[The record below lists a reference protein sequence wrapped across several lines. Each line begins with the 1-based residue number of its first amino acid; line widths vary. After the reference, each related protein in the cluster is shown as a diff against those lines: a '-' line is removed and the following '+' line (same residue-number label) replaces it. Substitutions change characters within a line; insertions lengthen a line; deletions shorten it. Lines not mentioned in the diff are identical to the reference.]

1 MIKLFQEGVNSFRAG
16 RNAYRAGS
24 SGDVLR
30 ETGRLAMLAYSY
42 GQHNKT
48 KAEELNEQIF
58 LSNKEL
64 FLRILGSA
72 KGLNK
77 TSLQLCEQYSVGMR
91 SGNISAVS
99 FYPNKNIDKNDSYLQ
114 YSAFYRTTKPSQEG
128 DLDKSIF
135 YLGGQT
141 IRLRLED
148 LHSSSKLNATMDSLL
163 IETKS
168 KVNPSNNQI
177 EVLGSTLSFGL
188 GGLETNPFSGLH
200 SSLYQLKL
208 DINPDGVLSA
218 AQLNSFDINKPSF
231 QVKGGEVMFTNV
243 AETLDKI
250 LLNAH
255 SINSILGDIR
265 NTTTVP
271 IEHN

>member
-1 MIKLFQEGVNSFRAG
+1 MFKP
-16 RNAYRAGS
+16 
-24 SGDVLR
+24 
-30 ETGRLAMLAYSY
+30 LALL
-42 GQHNKT
+42 K
-48 KAEELNEQIF
+48 
-58 LSNKEL
+58 
-64 FLRILGSA
+64 IL
-72 KGLNK
+72 K
-77 TSLQLCEQYSVGMR
+77 
-91 SGNISAVS
+91 
-99 FYPNKNIDKNDSYLQ
+99 NKNIDRGNSYLQ
-114 YSAFYRTTKPSQEG
+114 YSAFYRTTKPNQER

-135 YLGGQT
+135 YLGGQP
-141 IRLRLED
+141 IRLKLED
-148 LHSSSKLNATMDSLL
+148 LHSNSKLNATMDSLL

-168 KVNPSNNQI
+168 RLNPSNNQV

-188 GGLETNPFSGLH
+188 GGLMADPFSGLH

-208 DINPDGVLSA
+208 DINPDGLLSA

-243 AETLDKI
+243 AEVLDKVV
-250 LLNAH
+250 LNAF